1 MDIVACTDKR
11 NVMPTGVMMISVCE
25 NNPEVDIHF
34 HLVTDT
40 DVSTSQCNDLK
51 ELLASY
57 KGKAIT
63 FYPIPLNM
71 IDNQFPNIDKRI
83 PRTAYYRLF
92 LSALLPEKV
101 DKVLYFDGD
110 IIVRH
115 SLTELWNTDVSGHA
129 LAAVPDM
136 REGVIDRYNR
146 LKYSPSWG
154 YFNSGMLLINLKY
167 WREHHALE
175 RFLDCIQKHHAQLVY
190 HDQDVL
196 NDVFHEQKIMLPI
209 KFNFQHGHLWKEPL
223 YDYWKYEQQVLEA
236 RKDPVIIHYTGGKP
250 WTKYIKYHNPYSSS
264 FYKYQNLSKW
274 RGIKVDNRSIYTKIR
289 TAVDD
294 VLRWMKIR
302 PDVKN
307 NFIDINPID

>member
-1 MDIVACTDKR
+1 
-11 NVMPTGVMMISVCE
+11 
-25 NNPEVDIHF
+25 
-34 HLVTDT
+34 
-40 DVSTSQCNDLK
+40 
-51 ELLASY
+51 
-57 KGKAIT
+57 
-63 FYPIPLNM
+63 M

-83 PRTAYYRLF
+83 PRAAYYRLF

-196 NDVFHEQKIMLPI
+196 NYVFHEQKIMLPI

-289 TAVDD
+289 TAVGD

-302 PDVKN
+302 PTDKN
-307 NFIDINPID
+307 NFIEINPID

>member
-83 PRTAYYRLF
+83 PRAAYYRLF

-115 SLTELWNTDVSGHA
+115 SLTELWNTDVSGYA

-154 YFNSGMLLINLKY
+154 YFNSGMLLIN
-167 WREHHALE
+167 
-175 RFLDCIQKHHAQLVY
+175 FT
-190 HDQDVL
+190 
-196 NDVFHEQKIMLPI
+196 FGSP
-209 KFNFQHGHLWKEPL
+209 
-223 YDYWKYEQQVLEA
+223 
-236 RKDPVIIHYTGGKP
+236 
-250 WTKYIKYHNPYSSS
+250 
-264 FYKYQNLSKW
+264 
-274 RGIKVDNRSIYTKIR
+274 
-289 TAVDD
+289 
-294 VLRWMKIR
+294 
-302 PDVKN
+302 
-307 NFIDINPID
+307 